1 MLYNATFKH
10 LVRLNYNR
18 KRTVQNG
25 NKRSHVVKQRNTKQ
39 SVDVTLRN
47 SDDRTEVTDHIL
59 EDIKEENLE
68 TLKNEKRNENAQNS
82 DTNNEESQ
90 RIRKLTEKGEEEKI
104 HRLKQ

>member
-47 SDDRTEVTDHIL
+47 SDDRTEVTHHIL

-68 TLKNEKRNENAQNS
+68 TLKNEKGNKNAQNS

-104 HRLKQ
+104 RRLKQ